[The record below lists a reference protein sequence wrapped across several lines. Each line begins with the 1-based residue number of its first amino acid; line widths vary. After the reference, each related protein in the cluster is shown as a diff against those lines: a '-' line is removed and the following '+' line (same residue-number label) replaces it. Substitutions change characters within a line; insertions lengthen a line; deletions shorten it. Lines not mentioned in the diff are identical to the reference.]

1 MGKIKEI
8 DGLVCLND
16 LDNTISIELRYA
28 SENNF
33 TGKKIYPIDICVLRR
48 QTAEKLIRVNDEIK
62 KDGYRIKVWDAYRP
76 VYVQQIFWDIL
87 PDSRFVA
94 NPAKTGSKH
103 SYGAAVD
110 VTLITNEGKEVIM
123 PSSFDDFSI
132 KARRDNPN
140 MKKEAKKNLNYLTES
155 MCKFGFDYIDSEW
168 WHYID
173 TEWKKYDILD
183 VQLDKFI

>member
-1 MGKIKEI
+1 MKKIIEVN
-8 DGLVCLND
+8 GLVRLKD
-16 LDNTISIELRYA
+16 LDDTISIELRYA

-48 QTAEKLIRVNDEIK
+48 TTAEKLVKVNEEVK
-62 KDGYRIKVWDAYRP
+62 KKGYRIKVWDAYRP
-76 VYVQQIFWDIL
+76 VYVQQLFWNVL
-87 PDSRFVA
+87 PDDRFVA

-110 VTLITNEGKEVIM
+110 VTLITNNGEELKM

-140 MKKEAKKNLNYLTES
+140 IEEEVRKNLNYLTET

-168 WHYID
+168 WHYVD
-173 TEWKKYDILD
+173 SEWKKYDILD
-183 VQLDKFI
+183 VKLDKFI